1 MCGRFCLCTVN
12 LETKLKEVGIDV
24 DNQWIDK
31 DKHRPRY
38 NCSPQSYIPVIR
50 KSDKNDSATLQ
61 SMVWGFVPYFAQ
73 KMPDTQP
80 INARDDT
87 LIGGSPVFDKSKNQ
101 RRCIVV
107 ADGFYEWKKLSNG
120 KKIPYYTKRK
130 DGQLMLFAGIFDEAQ
145 PIDWKEPGTLYTTA
159 IITTSASSFFSFLH
173 DRMPVIL
180 EVDQVDQWLNKSSSW
195 SIDLTKL
202 MKPFE
207 GQLDCYQVTDKV
219 GLTSNESPDFIVPVD
234 SLKSS
239 ISSFFTKSPSPI
251 TQLPKS
257 TLSDKLKS
265 SPSSTTPSFPSPKKE
280 SETFSSTAGIK
291 RSNDEKPNSDS
302 QKLKR
307 VKQEPAANNIK
318 QFFHAKSK

>member
-12 LETKLKEVGIDV
+12 LETKLKEIGIGV

-31 DKHRPRY
+31 DKHKPRY
-38 NCSPQSYIPVIR
+38 NCAPRSYIPVIR
-50 KSDKNDSATLQ
+50 KSDKENSATLQ
-61 SMVWGFVPYFAQ
+61 SMMWGFVPYFAQ

-130 DGQLMLFAGIFDEAQ
+130 DGQLMLFAGIYDEAQ
-145 PIDWKEPGTLYTTA
+145 PNDWKGSATLCTTA

-180 EVDQVDQWLNKSSSW
+180 EVDQVEHWLNKSSSW
-195 SIDLTKL
+195 STDLTKL

-219 GLTSNESPDFIVPVD
+219 GSTSNESPDFIVPVD

-239 ISSFFTKSPSPI
+239 ISNFFTKSSSP
-251 TQLPKS
+251 TQLPK
-257 TLSDKLKS
+257 TALPDKPK
-265 SPSSTTPSFPSPKKE
+265 SPSPSTISPFPSPKKE
-280 SETFSSTAGIK
+280 SKTFFSTTGTK
-291 RSNDEKPNSDS
+291 RSNDEKTNSDS

-307 VKQEPAANNIK
+307 VKQEPATNNIK